1 LVGLKGFEK
10 VFPSQLSGGMAQRA
24 AIARALINKPEILLL
39 DEPLGALDALTR
51 MYMQKELEQIWE
63 KEKLTTIMVTHD
75 IEEAVYLSD
84 RIILMSSRPGKI
96 KKIIHV
102 PLPRPRDRDE
112 IYFMRIKD
120 DLLSEFHL
128 QAEKHFFYSI

>member
-1 LVGLKGFEK
+1 
-10 VFPSQLSGGMAQRA
+10 MAQRA
-24 AIARALINKPEILLL
+24 AIARALINNPEILLL

-51 MYMQKELEQIWE
+51 MYMQKELEHIWE

-96 KKIIHV
+96 KKIINV
-102 PLPRPRDRDE
+102 PLSRPRDRDE